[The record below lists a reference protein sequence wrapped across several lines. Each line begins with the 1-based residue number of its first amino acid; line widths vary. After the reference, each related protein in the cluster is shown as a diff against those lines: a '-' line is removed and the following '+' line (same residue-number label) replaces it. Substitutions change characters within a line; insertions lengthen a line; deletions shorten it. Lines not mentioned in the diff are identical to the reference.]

1 MASALIPRFFRFCTW
16 SFMRAI
22 NGVMTRQSPSL
33 ASAGTWKVMDFPP
46 PVGISPKVSRP
57 SVMLLMISSWIP
69 RKVSYPQYCFR
80 SLTPNPSP
88 IGRGVLKLLLLL
100 MVLLNFLATS
110 YRWIDILSF
119 SMLIV
124 VITYLIASTNFHHFL
139 NIRRLFLF
147 PSLWGRG

>member
-1 MASALIPRFFRFCTW
+1 
-16 SFMRAI
+16 MRAI

-80 SLTPNPSP
+80 SLTPNPSA
-88 IGRGVLKLLLLL
+88 IRGEQSRREGSFEVTIAVHGLIKLL
-100 MVLLNFLATS
+100 A
-110 YRWIDILSF
+110 IP
-119 SMLIV
+119 IV
-124 VITYLIASTNFHHFL
+124 GVSKYS
-139 NIRRLFLF
+139 
-147 PSLWGRG
+147 